1 MSIEIKLEHPIFIR
15 GYSFT
20 TANDCPERDPKKWN
34 LLLLETNIHTGEAA
48 SNAFEIASDIEMS
61 DEYHK
66 TERFEK
72 HKFLLCNPKW
82 TNNIIFDVQEVYS
95 GNVF

>member
-1 MSIEIKLEHPIFIR
+1 MSIEIKFDHPIFIR

-20 TANDCPERDPKKWN
+20 TANDWPERDPKKWN
-34 LLLLETNIHTGEAA
+34 LLLLETNIHTGEAV

-66 TERFEK
+66 TERIEK